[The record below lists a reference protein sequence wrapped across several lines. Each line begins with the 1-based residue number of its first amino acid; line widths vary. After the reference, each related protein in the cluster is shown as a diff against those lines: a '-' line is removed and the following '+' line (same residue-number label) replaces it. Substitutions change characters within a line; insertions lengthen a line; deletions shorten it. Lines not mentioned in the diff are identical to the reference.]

1 MTREAS
7 AALWSLIESLSCS
20 NDLAARIA
28 PRLLRTEYA
37 LGDRTV
43 YLRLHD
49 VDLTW
54 DSSLMMLAHSR
65 WNRPLAAACLALGV
79 LAGTAATAA
88 NPTVFPGEEVPD
100 ADTRLTRGELRW
112 CLYEPIRLDGAGNE
126 LQPHERWEVD
136 YHNAAV
142 DRYNRSCSSKANRQ
156 RDLTAVER
164 ELDASK
170 RQALR
175 QAGVDRVRRARAD
188 REGRRMFVK
197 DMSAEVRLE
206 PTQTGKVLDRV
217 PRWGELIATG
227 RTRGQWY
234 EVEWTAPSLETALQ
248 FGWVLGGF
256 VERGSGAA
264 ARFDYCEVHAG
275 TRAGHNEIVRR
286 RTDNTTLSSLSV
298 TNGTGQ
304 DAYVKLVDQSGRL
317 ALSFLAAAGRTATI
331 SGIPSGSYEVLFATG
346 SLFSR
351 GCDSFSRRGA
361 ASQFSERLDYYGSP
375 GGWEITLH
383 GVTDGNIQAHSL
395 NYDDF
400 DRF

>member
-43 YLRLHD
+43 YLLLHD

-126 LQPHERWEVD
+126 LKPHERWEVD

-188 REGRRMFVK
+188 REC
-197 DMSAEVRLE
+197 
-206 PTQTGKVLDRV
+206 P
-217 PRWGELIATG
+217 
-227 RTRGQWY
+227 
-234 EVEWTAPSLETALQ
+234 
-248 FGWVLGGF
+248 
-256 VERGSGAA
+256 
-264 ARFDYCEVHAG
+264 
-275 TRAGHNEIVRR
+275 
-286 RTDNTTLSSLSV
+286 
-298 TNGTGQ
+298 
-304 DAYVKLVDQSGRL
+304 
-317 ALSFLAAAGRTATI
+317 
-331 SGIPSGSYEVLFATG
+331 
-346 SLFSR
+346 
-351 GCDSFSRRGA
+351 
-361 ASQFSERLDYYGSP
+361 
-375 GGWEITLH
+375 
-383 GVTDGNIQAHSL
+383 
-395 NYDDF
+395 
-400 DRF
+400 